1 MFSTGVGTS
10 RRSRRLAVTTIC
22 DDEAASS
29 SAAFASGEAG
39 SVVAD
44 GAIWACATEGAR
56 AAPMTSAAV
65 PLRSHPADE
74 PRRRSGCVVQ
84 LMIAYANTL
93 PRRLIAFPHLLLR
106 QGVLHGESCRYCHN
120 SNERCAERTIPVST
134 RRPE

>member
-1 MFSTGVGTS
+1 MINVFYLFFFSWSGSHRDLTGLTHS
-10 RRSRRLAVTTIC
+10 FPTRRSSDL
-22 DDEAASS
+22 
-29 SAAFASGEAG
+29 G

-84 LMIAYANTL
+84 LLIAYANTL

-106 QGVLHGESCRYCHN
+106 QGVLNGES
-120 SNERCAERTIPVST
+120 
-134 RRPE
+134 